1 MEKSKYID
9 VAKGVYCNLCR
20 LLLAVVFL
28 FSGVTK
34 AIDPHGTEYKI
45 GDYLT
50 AFGIGGLLPE
60 SLPLTLAMALA
71 VVEFMVGLFLA
82 FGINRRFATVLCL
95 VIMLFMT
102 PLTLYIAVVNP
113 VSDCGCF
120 GEVLVISN
128 WQTFA
133 KNVILLVAVLSL
145 FLMPHYKVPTLIGEN
160 TKWLVAMYGFLFV
173 IVLEAY
179 CIHYLPIADFSA
191 YKAGTNIKEGMT
203 VPEGAEMPEY
213 ESIFVMEKDGVKKEF
228 TLEEYPDSTWA
239 YVDTK
244 TTLIKE
250 GYVPPIHDFMLQS
263 PETGE
268 DVTDELL
275 EREGNT
281 FLLSVYDL
289 TKAGQGVIDQI
300 NDLYDYCLKNGY
312 AFQALTASSEE
323 QIERWKYETGAV
335 YPFLSADGT
344 MLKTLVRSNPGL
356 VLLHD
361 GTIIHKWGQNELP
374 LESELDEGLSAL
386 DQLDLTKSPMSKLLS
401 VVLIFLLIP
410 LAAIMLLDRV
420 WAGIRLIG
428 KIRKKSKI
436 ANLLKKSKNEKENC
450 CRKLED
456 E

>member
-9 VAKGVYCNLCR
+9 IAKGVYCNLCR
-20 LLLAVVFL
+20 LLLALVFL
-28 FSGVTK
+28 FSGITK
-34 AIDPHGTEYKI
+34 AVDPHGTEYKI
-45 GDYLT
+45 ADYLT
-50 AFGIGGLLPE
+50 AFGLGGMFPDN
-60 SLPLTLAMALA
+60 LPLVMAMALA

-95 VIMLFMT
+95 GIMLFMT
-102 PLTLYIAVVNP
+102 PLTLYIALVNP

-120 GEVLVISN
+120 GEALVISN

-133 KNVILLVAVLSL
+133 KNIVLLVAVLSL
-145 FLMPHYKVPTLIGEN
+145 LKMPHYSVPTLIGEN

-173 IVLEAY
+173 LAFEAY
-179 CIHYLPIADFSA
+179 CLHYLPVADFTA
-191 YKAGTNIKEGMT
+191 YKAGTNIKEGMS

-213 ESIFVMEKDGVKKEF
+213 ESLFIMEKDGVKKEF
-228 TLEEYPDSTWA
+228 TLEEYPDSTWS

-244 TTLIKE
+244 TTLKKE
-250 GYVPPIHDFMLQS
+250 GYVPPIHDFMLQNL
-263 PETGE
+263 ETGE

-275 EREGNT
+275 DYEGNT
-281 FLLSVYDL
+281 LLLSVYDL
-289 TKAGQGVIDQI
+289 SKAGQGVIDQI

-312 AFQALTASSEE
+312 AFHALTASGEE
-323 QIERWKYETGAV
+323 QIEQWKYETGAV

-356 VLLHD
+356 VLLHN
-361 GTIIHKWGQNELP
+361 GTIMKKWGQNELP
-374 LESELDEGLSAL
+374 LETDLDVAIATVDQVDLS
-386 DQLDLTKSPMSKLLS
+386 KSPMSRLLS
-401 VVLIFLLIP
+401 VVLIFLVIP

-420 WAGIRLIG
+420 WAGIRFIG